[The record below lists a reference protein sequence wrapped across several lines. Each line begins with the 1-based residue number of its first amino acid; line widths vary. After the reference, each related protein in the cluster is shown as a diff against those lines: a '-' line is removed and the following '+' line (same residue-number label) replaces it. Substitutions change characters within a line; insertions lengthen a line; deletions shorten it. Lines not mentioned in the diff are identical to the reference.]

1 MNKEC
6 IVVLKKK
13 MEKKVLR
20 GHPWIF
26 SGSIK
31 QIQHYKRAGD
41 ICTVLSEDG
50 KFIARG
56 YVNASQTI
64 AVRVLT
70 LRDLEI
76 DGYFIRGII
85 EKAYSIRAR
94 SLTPVSNAFRVVNAE
109 GDFFPGLVVDMYDR
123 GLVIQILTA
132 GIRTLKGLIID
143 ELKTLFNPEFIYEKY
158 SGFSL
163 LEGIEETD
171 SLAYGKMPAQLVIHE
186 GGVRFN
192 VDVVNGQKTGFYLD
206 QRRNR
211 ILLSTISGQKDVLNC
226 FCYTGGFG
234 VHAVAGGAKKVVNI
248 DSSEWALDEARKNA
262 LLNNISEDCFQ
273 TFKKDVFGFL
283 KNVDDRYDIVVLDPP
298 KLAGTKKDLNNALNG
313 YRNINSQAMKLLREG
328 GILITFSCSGLVN
341 PALFYKIIVQ
351 AARESGRQFQLLSNL
366 YADLD
371 HPINLMHPEGEYLK
385 GLCLRGL

>member
-31 QIQHYKRAGD
+31 QIRHYKRAGD

-70 LRDLEI
+70 LLDLEI

-85 EKAYSIRAR
+85 EKAYSIRAH
-94 SLTPVSNAFRVVNAE
+94 SLTPISNAFRVVNAE

-123 GLVIQILTA
+123 GLVIQISTA

-143 ELKTLFNPEFIYEKY
+143 VLITLFNPEFIYEKY

-171 SLAYGKMPAQLVIHE
+171 SLAYGKIPEQLVIHE
-186 GGVRFN
+186 GGVRFH

-283 KNVDDRYDIVVLDPP
+283 KSADDRYDIVALDPP

-371 HPINLMHPEGEYLK
+371 HPVNLMHPEGEYLK
-385 GLCLRGL
+385 GLCLRVL